1 MVGEL
6 TVVEGQFEVLKER
19 FINEYNVQSVFR
31 QLNFAAAR
39 WVTGSEEGLDWLKA
53 RRDYPVYEDRNGNP
67 VLLTESTWA
76 LSYALDNAPGLELH
90 EIEPL

>member
-1 MVGEL
+1 ML
-6 TVVEGQFEVLKER
+6 QFEVLKER
-19 FINEYNVQSVFR
+19 LINEYNVQSVFR

-39 WVTGSEEGLDWLKA
+39 WVTGAEEGLDWLNA

-76 LSYALDNAPGLELH
+76 LQYALDNAPGLELH